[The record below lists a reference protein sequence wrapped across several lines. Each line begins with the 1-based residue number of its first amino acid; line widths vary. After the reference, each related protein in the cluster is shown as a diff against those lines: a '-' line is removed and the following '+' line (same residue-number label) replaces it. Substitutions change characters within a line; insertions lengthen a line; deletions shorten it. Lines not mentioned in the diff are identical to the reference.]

1 MGAALMVEYQE
12 KFNFGMRT
20 GIDLP
25 GETSGMVFTQEQ
37 MNETELATTSFGQGF
52 TCTMVQEVAAMASVI
67 NGGTYYQPHV
77 VKEVKDENGTVLKQ
91 NKGNILKEVI
101 SEEVSADI
109 REYMSMSVKYGTSGK
124 SKVQG
129 YSMGGKTGTAEKIPR
144 GEGNYLVSYIGF
156 APLDDPQVL
165 IYVIVDEPNVESQA
179 DSSYAQYIAQ
189 AVLDEILP
197 YMNIYPDEQTEE
209 ATQLW
214 AGFKGIPRLD
224 QTEAEI
230 REEEEAEGSEIG
242 AENPD
247 MPEPPKDENQEET
260 EYTNEESDGITN
272 EEAGYEDSGEE
283 ETTEE

>member
-1 MGAALMVEYQE
+1 
-12 KFNFGMRT
+12 
-20 GIDLP
+20 
-25 GETSGMVFTQEQ
+25 
-37 MNETELATTSFGQGF
+37 
-52 TCTMVQEVAAMASVI
+52 
-67 NGGTYYQPHV
+67 
-77 VKEVKDENGTVLKQ
+77 
-91 NKGNILKEVI
+91 
-101 SEEVSADI
+101 
-109 REYMSMSVKYGTSGK
+109 
-124 SKVQG
+124 
-129 YSMGGKTGTAEKIPR
+129 
-144 GEGNYLVSYIGF
+144 
-156 APLDDPQVL
+156 
-165 IYVIVDEPNVESQA
+165 
-179 DSSYAQYIAQ
+179 
-189 AVLDEILP
+189 
-197 YMNIYPDEQTEE
+197 MNIYPDEQTEE